1 MTTDTDQTG
10 QDQSQQPQQT
20 RNTPRTEQARR
31 PEQAGGADAAG
42 QSEWSLSQPEWAPE
56 APAAG
61 TGGDAAQAEQKEKR
75 KRSRSSRGRG
85 RGRGGKAKEAAAQDA
100 KGQDAA
106 APAPGEEAAPDA
118 AKEAGEAA
126 KPAPAKAVD
135 KAAKPARSAR
145 SAKSAKPGPEEDEDK
160 ADRKKKRQ
168 KMFISVLPGEQMEVV
183 VAEEGKVLE
192 YYVEMHHLARTK
204 GNIYKG
210 VIHNVD
216 PNLQAAFINYG
227 AERNGFLQIDEI
239 HPEYF
244 QYQPGYAL
252 KKGQRYPLI
261 QKVLKPGQEML
272 VQVVKEPTGKK
283 GAFLSTYLS
292 LPGRHFVFSIG
303 NDQSGVS
310 RKIEDEKERARLK
323 EVIDGLNLPEGVG
336 LIARTAGVGQS
347 KTELTRDYKYL
358 NRLWAEIRKKAQDA
372 PTPSLVYAE
381 LDLASRAV
389 RDYLTA
395 DVSEVWVDDAETSE
409 RIKEYAGLAFPRSA
423 GMVKLYTDTER
434 SLWERFNLARQIEQI
449 YAREVI
455 LPSGGR
461 IVIDPTEALTAVD
474 INSGKIGGAGT
485 FQKMALTTNMEAA
498 EAVAQQLRLR
508 DIGGQIVIDFIEM
521 KDPKHCREVEKV
533 MKNALKTDRARTD
546 VGRISAFGLM
556 EVVRQRLGS
565 SALSVSTEPCP
576 CCEGSG
582 IRRNMEW
589 QSLSAIKEIYRLLR
603 RPNCPQPFVYACT
616 KELALYLLNHKREKL
631 AELGRRFDNEVR
643 VDILE

>member
-1 MTTDTDQTG
+1 MTMD
-10 QDQSQQPQQT
+10 QDQHPQAAPADQPSPVSQTSPETAPANGESPAEGAEGQPPK
-20 RNTPRTEQARR
+20 RRSRPRRR
-31 PEQAGGADAAG
+31 GSRGKRGGSKAAPASAEAVTSTDLQDEFLSAFQEDPLTGFPEA
-42 QSEWSLSQPEWAPE
+42 
-56 APAAG
+56 APAAP
-61 TGGDAAQAEQKEKR
+61 AQAPAKAPAPAQAKEG
-75 KRSRSSRGRG
+75 RSRGSRGRG
-85 RGRGGKAKEAAAQDA
+85 RSKSAEAEAP
-100 KGQDAA
+100 A
-106 APAPGEEAAPDA
+106 APAQAPEDDEDEAASRQD
-118 AKEAGEAA
+118 
-126 KPAPAKAVD
+126 
-135 KAAKPARSAR
+135 
-145 SAKSAKPGPEEDEDK
+145 
-160 ADRKKKRQ
+160 KKKRQ

-239 HPEYF
+239 HPEY
-244 QYQPGYAL
+244 YQGGYTW

-261 QKVLKPGQEML
+261 QKVLKSGQEIL

-292 LPGRHFVFSIG
+292 LPGRHFVFSVG

-323 EVIDGLNLPEGVG
+323 EVIEGLALPEGVG

-347 KTELTRDYKYL
+347 KAELTRDYKYL
-358 NRLWAEIRKKAQDA
+358 SRLWAEIRKKAQDA
-372 PTPSLVYAE
+372 ATPSLVYQE
-381 LDLASRAV
+381 LDLAARAV

-395 DVSEVWVDDAETSE
+395 DVLEVWVDDAETCTQ
-409 RIKEYAGLAFPRSA
+409 IKEYAALAFPRSA
-423 GMVKLYTDTER
+423 GLVKLHTDTDR
-434 SLWERFNLARQIEQI
+434 SLWERFNLTRQVEQI
-449 YAREVI
+449 YSREVT

-474 INSGKIGGAGT
+474 VNSGKIGGAGT

-508 DIGGQIVIDFIEM
+508 DIGGQVVVDFIEM
-521 KDPKHCREVEKV
+521 KDSKHCREVEKV
-533 MKNALKTDRARTD
+533 MKNVLKTDRARTD
-546 VGRISAFGLM
+546 VGRISGFGLM
-556 EVVRQRLGS
+556 EIVRQRLGS

-576 CCEGSG
+576 CCEGAG

-589 QSLSAIKEIYRLLR
+589 QSLLAIKEMFRLLR
-603 RPNCPQPFVYACT
+603 RPGCPQPFTYACE
-616 KELALYLLNHKREKL
+616 KDLALYLLNHKREKL
-631 AELGRRFDNEVR
+631 MELGQRFDNTIL

>member
-1 MTTDTDQTG
+1 MTDQE
-10 QDQSQQPQQT
+10 QIQPSAPADQSLSSQAPET
-20 RNTPRTEQARR
+20 TP
-31 PEQAGGADAAG
+31 PADAAPPAEG
-42 QSEWSLSQPEWAPE
+42 ETQKRRSRPRRRGGRGRKSKAKAAGTAAEAATPAEPLAGAEPPADLQSEFMAAFQDNPLAGFSDVPPPAPAPAEPPAAPAAREPRSRGPRGGRAKARPEPE
-56 APAAG
+56 AP
-61 TGGDAAQAEQKEKR
+61 
-75 KRSRSSRGRG
+75 
-85 RGRGGKAKEAAAQDA
+85 KA
-100 KGQDAA
+100 
-106 APAPGEEAAPDA
+106 APGE
-118 AKEAGEAA
+118 
-126 KPAPAKAVD
+126 
-135 KAAKPARSAR
+135 
-145 SAKSAKPGPEEDEDK
+145 DED
-160 ADRKKKRQ
+160 DELSSLPGKKRRQ

-239 HPEYF
+239 HPEY
-244 QYQPGYAL
+244 YQGGYTW

-261 QKVLKPGQEML
+261 QKVLKPGQEIL

-292 LPGRHFVFSIG
+292 LPGRHFVFSVG

-323 EVIDGLNLPEGVG
+323 EVIESLDLPEGLG

-347 KTELTRDYKYL
+347 KAELTRDYKYL
-358 NRLWAEIRKKAQDA
+358 SRLWTEIRKKAQDA
-372 PTPSLVYAE
+372 PTPSLVYQE
-381 LDLASRAV
+381 LDLAARAV

-395 DVSEVWVDDAETSE
+395 DVSEVWVDDAETCAQ
-409 RIKEYAGLAFPRSA
+409 IKEYAALAFPRSA
-423 GMVKLYTDTER
+423 GLVKLHTDTDR
-434 SLWERFNLARQIEQI
+434 SLWERFNLTRQIEQI
-449 YAREVI
+449 YSREVT

-474 INSGKIGGAGT
+474 VNSGKIGGAGT

-498 EAVAQQLRLR
+498 ETVAQQLRLR
-508 DIGGQIVIDFIEM
+508 DIGGQVVVDFIEM

-556 EVVRQRLGS
+556 EIVRQRLGS

-576 CCEGSG
+576 CCEGAG

-589 QSLSAIKEIYRLLR
+589 QSLLAIKEMFRLLR
-603 RPNCPQPFVYACT
+603 RPGCPQPFSYACER
-616 KELALYLLNHKREKL
+616 ELALYLLNHKREKL
-631 AELGRRFDNEVR
+631 MELGKRFDNTIL

>member
-1 MTTDTDQTG
+1 MTTDTDQKG
-10 QDQSQQPQQT
+10 QDQPQQPQQT
-20 RNTPRTEQARR
+20 KQIQHYQQEEQAA
-31 PEQAGGADAAG
+31 QA
-42 QSEWSLSQPEWAPE
+42 EWSLSQPEWAPE
-56 APAAG
+56 AAAPEARP
-61 TGGDAAQAEQKEKR
+61 DAAVAEAGGEAAQPEQKEKR

-85 RGRGGKAKEAAAQDA
+85 RGRGAKAKEAGAAQDA
-100 KGQDAA
+100 AEKTGESAGE
-106 APAPGEEAAPDA
+106 PAPEQAETTEPGA
-118 AKEAGEAA
+118 EAA
-126 KPAPAKAVD
+126 KPEPAKAAEKAV
-135 KAAKPARSAR
+135 KAAKPAKA
-145 SAKSAKPGPEEDEDK
+145 AKAEPEEAEEK
-160 ADRKKKRQ
+160 GDRKKKRQ

-244 QYQPGYAL
+244 QYQTGYAL

-358 NRLWAEIRKKAQDA
+358 GRLWADIRKKAQEA

-395 DVSEVWVDDAETSE
+395 DVSEVWVDDAETAE
-409 RIKEYAGLAFPRSA
+409 HIKEYAGLAFPRSA
-423 GMVKLYTDTER
+423 GMVKLYSDAER
-434 SLWERFNLARQIEQI
+434 SLWERFNLSRQIDQI
-449 YAREVI
+449 YSREVV

-582 IRRNMEW
+582 LRRNMEW

-603 RPNCPQPFVYACT
+603 RPNCPDPLLYACN

-631 AELGRRFDNEVR
+631 AELGKRFDTDVHVEV
-643 VDILE
+643 LE

>member
-1 MTTDTDQTG
+1 MTDQE
-10 QDQSQQPQQT
+10 QIQPSAPADQSLSSQAPET
-20 RNTPRTEQARR
+20 TP
-31 PEQAGGADAAG
+31 PADAAPPAEG
-42 QSEWSLSQPEWAPE
+42 ETQKRRSRPRRRGGRGRKSKAKAAGTAAEAATPAEPLAGAEPPADLQSEFMAAFQDNPLAGFSDVPPPAPAPAESPAAPAAREPRSRGPRGGRAKARPEPE
-56 APAAG
+56 AP
-61 TGGDAAQAEQKEKR
+61 
-75 KRSRSSRGRG
+75 
-85 RGRGGKAKEAAAQDA
+85 KA
-100 KGQDAA
+100 
-106 APAPGEEAAPDA
+106 APGE
-118 AKEAGEAA
+118 
-126 KPAPAKAVD
+126 
-135 KAAKPARSAR
+135 
-145 SAKSAKPGPEEDEDK
+145 DED
-160 ADRKKKRQ
+160 DELSSLPGKKRRQ

-239 HPEYF
+239 HPEY
-244 QYQPGYAL
+244 YQGGYTW

-261 QKVLKPGQEML
+261 QKVLKPGQEIL

-292 LPGRHFVFSIG
+292 LPGRHFVFSVG

-323 EVIDGLNLPEGVG
+323 EVIESLDLPEGLG

-347 KTELTRDYKYL
+347 KAELTRDYKYL
-358 NRLWAEIRKKAQDA
+358 SRLWTEIRKKAQDA
-372 PTPSLVYAE
+372 PTPSLVYQE
-381 LDLASRAV
+381 LDLAARAV

-395 DVSEVWVDDAETSE
+395 DVSEVWVDDAETCAQ
-409 RIKEYAGLAFPRSA
+409 IKEYAALAFPRSA
-423 GMVKLYTDTER
+423 GLVKLHTDTDR
-434 SLWERFNLARQIEQI
+434 SLWERFNLTRQIEQI
-449 YAREVI
+449 YSREVT

-474 INSGKIGGAGT
+474 VNSGKIGGAGT

-498 EAVAQQLRLR
+498 ETVAQQLRLR
-508 DIGGQIVIDFIEM
+508 DIGGQVVVDFIEM

-556 EVVRQRLGS
+556 EIVRQRLGS

-576 CCEGSG
+576 CCEGAG

-589 QSLSAIKEIYRLLR
+589 QSLLAIKEMFRLLR
-603 RPNCPQPFVYACT
+603 RPGCPQPFSYACER
-616 KELALYLLNHKREKL
+616 ELALYLLNHKREKL
-631 AELGRRFDNEVR
+631 MELGKRFDNTIL